1 MIFVNHAMRVSN
13 CYNIVMIEAVVL
25 DVDGVIVGD
34 KDGFNFPYPHREVI
48 ESLRKV
54 RESGIYVS
62 LCTGKPAFAIEKIIR
77 DAHLNNLHIVDGGAT
92 GIDPIDKKISF
103 QYTIDRSK
111 TLPLVHFYLKNNIY
125 MEIYTNSEYFVL
137 GEQINDLTQLHGY
150 VLQREPDFVD
160 DIDSFLNQKQIVK
173 IFLIAKNDEQKKFIT
188 QSFVEKFGEDLSIG
202 WTTNPNLKCWQLGL
216 VTVKGISKGKG
227 VEDISKHLGVPLDN
241 ILGIGDT
248 MHDWEFIKICGYGAT
263 MENASERLKEL
274 VLQKKHGFVG
284 KSVGENGVIDVL
296 RHFGLYYSSFKS

>member
-1 MIFVNHAMRVSN
+1 MIR
-13 CYNIVMIEAVVL
+13 AVVL

-34 KDGFNFPYPHREVI
+34 REGVNFPYPHKEVI

-62 LCTGKPAFAIEKIIR
+62 LCTGKPSFAIEKIIR

-103 QYTIDRSK
+103 QYTIDASK
-111 TLPLVHFYLKNNIY
+111 TTSLVHFYLHNNIY
-125 MEIYTNSEYFVL
+125 MEFYTSSEYFVL
-137 GEQINDLTQLHGY
+137 KEQALPAGWQVNNLTELHSY

-160 DIDSFLNQKQIVK
+160 DADSFLNQKQIVK
-173 IFLIAKNDEQKKFIT
+173 IFLIAKNDEQKEFIT
-188 QSFVEKFGEDLSIG
+188 QTFAKKFGEDLAIG
-202 WTTNPNLKCWQLGL
+202 WTTNPNLKGWQLGL
-216 VTVKGISKGKG
+216 VTVKGVSKGKG
-227 VEDISKHLGVPLDN
+227 VKDISKHLGVPLVN

-248 MHDWEFIKICGYGAT
+248 MHDWEFIRICGYGAT
-263 MENASERLKEL
+263 MENASEKLKEL

-284 KSVGENGVIDVL
+284 KSVSENGVIDVL
-296 RHFGLYYSSFKS
+296 RHFGLV

>member
-1 MIFVNHAMRVSN
+1 MISVNHATRVSN

-34 KDGFNFPYPHREVI
+34 REGVNFPYPHREVI
-48 ESLRKV
+48 ESLRKA

-62 LCTGKPAFAIEKIIR
+62 LCTGKPSFAIEKIIR
-77 DAHLNNLHIVDGGAT
+77 GAHLNNLHIADGGAT

-111 TLPLVHFYLKNNIY
+111 TLPLVHLYLQNNIY
-125 MEIYTNSEYFVL
+125 MELYTSSEYFVL
-137 GEQINDLTQLHGY
+137 REQANNLTELHSY
-150 VLQREPDFVD
+150 VLQREPELVD
-160 DIDSFLNQKQIVK
+160 DVDFFLNQKQIVK
-173 IFLIAKNDEQKKFIT
+173 IFLIAENGEQKIFIT
-188 QSFVEKFGEDLSIG
+188 QSFAEKFGEDLAIG
-202 WTTNPNLKCWQLGL
+202 WTTNPNLKGWQLGL
-216 VTVKGISKGKG
+216 VTVRGISKGKG

-263 MENASERLKEL
+263 MENASEKLKEL
-274 VLQKKHGFVG
+274 VLRKKHGFVG
-284 KSVGENGVIDVL
+284 KSVGENGMIDVL
-296 RHFGLYYSSFKS
+296 KHFGLLYSSFKS